1 MSHTLTSG
9 YQSVP
14 NIRYGGVVVTV
25 TVLLTLC
32 FLSVMTMISYPE
44 IAEAFVFAG

>member
-9 YQSVP
+9 YESVP
-14 NIRYGGVVVTV
+14 SIRYGDVFVAVA
-25 TVLLTLC
+25 VLLTLC
-32 FLSVMTMISYPE
+32 FLSVMTLISYPE